1 MNIKKF
7 ALVFLVPVFV
17 LLTLDRIT
25 PASSDAQTVPPPP
38 GNQVAGEPDF
48 DKSAVSPKIEYR
60 LFRLYELYR
69 TKGLDA
75 AREYA
80 AARDIDL
87 DGETVRVVAVASSTG
102 IGQADPNGVATLGAR
117 IASLGGTVETT
128 YQSLVQNRL
137 PIGAI
142 ETIAHS
148 PSVDYLRLPVKPHI
162 QTVTSEGVEAVGA
175 GPWQNLDAYRT
186 SGSGANVVVLD
197 AGFTGH
203 AALLGTELPATVTT
217 KSFRADGNLSAHVH
231 GTACAEIIHDLAPNA
246 SLTLVNF
253 NTDVEHHNAV
263 NWINSQ
269 TPKPDIVSYSMGW
282 FNIGDGKGT
291 GPICEDVKTFAEN
304 GGLWSSS
311 AGNYA
316 NNHWHGAY
324 FDPDNDGYMDFD
336 DDGYEWIYVQLPAY
350 YSPTFWV
357 NWDDWGTWNG
367 STYSPGSSQD
377 YDVQLFYSLGGN
389 WNYLESST
397 SWQSGGAGQWPVE
410 AVGGWYANVTA
421 WWGIRIQRFA
431 TTRNCKLEVF
441 ITGIPS
447 SYHPTPSDATGSLSV
462 PADSPYAIT
471 QGAVDWSNMNR
482 SPYHTYSSMGPTE
495 DGRIKPDFSSP
506 SRVSTATYG
515 TTDFSGTSAAAPHFA
530 GILALMKEKTPY
542 SLSQIVTILTGRAI
556 DLGATGKDNVYGS
569 GFSNMAKK

>member
-1 MNIKKF
+1 MI
-7 ALVFLVPVFV
+7 
-17 LLTLDRIT
+17 
-25 PASSDAQTVPPPP
+25 PASSDTQTVPPPP
-38 GNQVAGEPDF
+38 GNQIVGEPDL

-69 TKGLDA
+69 TKGLEA

-80 AARDIDL
+80 AAHDIDL
-87 DGETVRVVAVASSTG
+87 DGETVRVVAVASSAG
-102 IGQADPNGVATLGAR
+102 IGQANPNGVATLGAR

-137 PIGAI
+137 PLGAV

-148 PSVDYLRLPVKPHI
+148 PSVDYLRLPVKPHL

-186 SGSGANVVVLD
+186 SGSGANVVILD
-197 AGFTGH
+197 AGFTGYTS
-203 AALLGTELPATVTT
+203 LLGTELPSSVIT
-217 KSFRADGNLSAHVH
+217 KSFRADGNLSANVH
-231 GTACAEIIHDLAPNA
+231 GAACAEIVHDLAPNA
-246 SLTLVNF
+246 NLTLVNF
-253 NTDVEHHNAV
+253 NTDVEQHNAV
-263 NWINSQ
+263 DWINSQ
-269 TPKPDIVSYSMGW
+269 SPKPDILSYSMGW

-291 GPICEDVKTFAEN
+291 GPICEDVKKFSEN
-304 GGLWSSS
+304 GGFWSSS

-316 NNHWHGAY
+316 NNHWHGAF
-324 FDPDNDGYMDFD
+324 FDPDNDGYTEFD
-336 DDGYEWIYVQLPAY
+336 TDGYEWLFVYLPAY

-367 STYSPGSSQD
+367 SVYSPGSSQD
-377 YDVQLFYSLGGN
+377 YDVQLFYWTGSA
-389 WNYLESST
+389 WNYLESSS
-397 SWQSGGAGQWPVE
+397 SWQDGSAGQWPTE
-410 AVGGWYANVTA
+410 AVGGWYANVPLY
-421 WWGIRIQRFA
+421 WGIRIRKYSA
-431 TTRNCKLEVF
+431 TRNCKLEVF

-447 SYHPTPSDATGSLSV
+447 STKPTPHDATGSLSV

-471 QGAVDWSNMNR
+471 QGAVDWSDMAR
-482 SPYHTYSSMGPTE
+482 SPHHTYSSIGPTE

-515 TTDFSGTSAAAPHFA
+515 TTDFSGTSASAPHFA

-556 DLGATGKDNVYGS
+556 DLGSAGKDNTYGN